1 MFTWNWNVEA
11 IIETNKETLKKFEK
25 YTRKKVDSGDVG
37 EVIYITTTYSNE
49 LDKEQVSPTY
59 LIKIKLPKF
68 YAKKELA
75 VIPFTDYRS
84 PQKLRSVK
92 VDKDGCITFAGY
104 SNMYAFAIVYN
115 GAYKDIILIGII
127 MLTFLILCIIIK
139 VVCVRKD
146 NPYVKEKKTQKA
158 IQKKKAEHKKNK
170 KLAQNLKR
178 EKERLKEK

>member
-1 MFTWNWNVEA
+1 
-11 IIETNKETLKKFEK
+11 
-25 YTRKKVDSGDVG
+25 
-37 EVIYITTTYSNE
+37 
-49 LDKEQVSPTY
+49 
-59 LIKIKLPKF
+59 
-68 YAKKELA
+68 
-75 VIPFTDYRS
+75 
-84 PQKLRSVK
+84 
-92 VDKDGCITFAGY
+92 
-104 SNMYAFAIVYN
+104 MYAFAIVYN